1 MSEELANHV
10 GEMEDEAEKDKD
22 KDESVKSNSL
32 LDVYRSRV
40 DRCHITYIF
49 VQLFVDAVFYH
60 YTINGHKKPNK
71 FANCQLCSGL
81 SRMKHQRTGSSGRRN
96 AEECTLWPCGKIFIS
111 GMRYRNTV

>member
-40 DRCHITYIF
+40 DRCHITDIF

-60 YTINGHKKPNK
+60 FTIG
-71 FANCQLCSGL
+71 A
-81 SRMKHQRTGSSGRRN
+81 QRN
-96 AEECTLWPCGKIFIS
+96 EEHNVSQYMCLL
-111 GMRYRNTV
+111 N